1 MSELVCRTDD
11 VQLLSVLSLSLFRLL
26 WAESSLPVVW
36 LLLLKPVALSRCSQ
50 DSLLVA
56 LVVAMSQQHVCT
68 AAFCCGVITFS
79 PPLFCDSTESWKH
92 TKLAAPPRKSV
103 KAHRQK
109 DAEKEFSVGCTTS
122 INAALFTRT
131 RRTDSRSLSLLLSLC
146 CWLCHL
152 MAVCSCT
159 KVQIGSHTVRC
170 VCSDVDYIWAQIE
183 ISHEMWFFTCAWP
196 FSQRN

>member
-1 MSELVCRTDD
+1 MCRTDD
-11 VQLLSVLSLSLFRLL
+11 VLKCTMWMSCCGKKKQLLSILLCLSLFRLL
-26 WAESSLPVVW
+26 WAEFSLPVVW
-36 LLLLKPVALSRCSQ
+36 LLLLKPVALNRCSQ

-68 AAFCCGVITFS
+68 AAFCCWVITFS

-103 KAHRQK
+103 KAHRAKQNGK
-109 DAEKEFSVGCTTS
+109 KTLGKSFLSDAQPQLMLLDAFLLL
-122 INAALFTRT
+122 LFTRT
-131 RRTDSRSLSLLLSLC
+131 RWIDSRSLLLLLSLC

-159 KVQIGSHTVRC
+159 KVKIGPYTVR
-170 VCSDVDYIWAQIE
+170 
-183 ISHEMWFFTCAWP
+183 
-196 FSQRN
+196 